1 MPSQNFDKNNII
13 KIIFLKNIININAIK
28 IYTKKKISLQET

>member
-13 KIIFLKNIININAIK
+13 KIIFLKNIININAIN
-28 IYTKKKISLQET
+28 IYTKKKNSLQET